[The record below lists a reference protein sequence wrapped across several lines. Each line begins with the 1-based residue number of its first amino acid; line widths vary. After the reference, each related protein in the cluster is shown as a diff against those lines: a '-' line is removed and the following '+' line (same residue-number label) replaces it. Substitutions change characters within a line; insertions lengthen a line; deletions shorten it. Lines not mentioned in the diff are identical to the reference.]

1 MDLGEKMTELENQ
14 IYDTAVSLLQQA
26 GIPSTIGRVVMDG
39 VYRRFVES
47 AYNVALQ
54 RLNLMQSELEK
65 KASPE
70 EKKEGS

>member
-14 IYDTAVSLLQQA
+14 IYDSAVSVLQQA
-26 GIPSTIGRVVMDG
+26 GVPSTLGRVVMDG

-54 RLNLMQSELEK
+54 RLDLMQRELEK
-65 KASPE
+65 TSSE
-70 EKKEGS
+70 EKKEGT